1 MNKNNGGLSS
11 SLGAA
16 ARALALVLIAL
27 SLFACKSTQQKTTAA
42 PLSFA
47 DAVRTAAN
55 SLMNQVKKQE
65 GVTGMAVGIA
75 TGKTVFM
82 LDPVVDANTA
92 EVNQASLAVEKILRE
107 EAAKV
112 SDRYVFVPLTLENY
126 DGAKYVV
133 SGAMLYSAFTDG
145 EKAGKDKMYKLALA
159 VIERKSGK
167 VVASSDAWI
176 SDKKIDVTPVAAY
189 QDSPM
194 YLKDK
199 RVEGQIETAQMSPG
213 QQADPNYFDSL
224 PTASLLTEADAAYE
238 AEKLEQALG
247 MYKAASLRPDGQI
260 MKTYAGLYQTNR
272 RLRKFSEAEVAFGQ
286 LVNIGYQNNN
296 ISTKLFFGVA
306 STDFINDAELRAQY
320 AIWLRQIAKLF
331 ARSSGCLIIAGH
343 SSHSGSANFN
353 EQLSLQRA
361 TAVQKIMQ
369 KDFPQIQQRSKP
381 IGYGWKENIIGS
393 GTDDL
398 QDAIDRRVEFKI
410 SECGKL

>member
-1 MNKNNGGLSS
+1 MNKETNRRIANTM
-11 SLGAA
+11 
-16 ARALALVLIAL
+16 RYLVVMLVAL
-27 SLFACKSTQQKTTAA
+27 SVFGCKTPPKASA
-42 PLSFA
+42 PPQSFN
-47 DAVRTAAN
+47 DAVRTTAAA
-55 SLMNQVKKQE
+55 LMEQVKKQE
-65 GVTGMAVGIA
+65 GITGLAQGIA

-92 EVNQASLAVEKILRE
+92 EVNQASLAVERILRE
-107 EAAKV
+107 EATRV
-112 SDRYVFVPLTLENY
+112 SERYVFVPLTLENY
-126 DGAKYVV
+126 DTAKYVV
-133 SGAMLYSAFTDG
+133 SGAILYSVFTPDG
-145 EKAGKDKMYKLALA
+145 EKAAKNKMYKLALA
-159 VIERKSGK
+159 VIDRKSGR

-213 QQADPNYFDSL
+213 EQADPAYFDSL
-224 PTASLLTEADAAYE
+224 PTESLLTQADAAYE
-238 AEKLEQALG
+238 ADKLEQALG

-272 RLRKFSEAEVAFGQ
+272 RLKKIDEAEVAFGQ

-306 STDFINDAELRAQY
+306 STDFINDAELRSQY

-331 ARSSGCLIIAGH
+331 ARNNGCMIIAGH
-343 SSHSGSANFN
+343 SSHSGSAGFN

-361 TAVQKIMQ
+361 SAVQKLMQ

-381 IGYGWKENIIGS
+381 IGYGWKENIVGT
-393 GTDDL
+393 GTDDI
-398 QDAIDRRVEFKI
+398 QDAIDRRVEFKLV
-410 SECGKL
+410 ECSKL

>member
-1 MNKNNGGLSS
+1 MNRNMDRSAGKWASVLQY
-11 SLGAA
+11 
-16 ARALALVLIAL
+16 LAVALIAL
-27 SLFACKSTQQKTTAA
+27 GVVGCKTPPKASAP
-42 PLSFA
+42 PLSFN
-47 DAVRTAAN
+47 DAVHTAAGA
-55 SLMNQVKKQE
+55 LMTQVKKQE
-65 GVTGMAVGIA
+65 GVTGLAVGIA
-75 TGKTVFM
+75 TGRTIFM

-92 EVNQASLAVEKILRE
+92 EVNQASLAVERILRE

-112 SDRYVFVPLTLENY
+112 SERYVFVPLTLENY
-126 DGAKYVV
+126 DTAKYVV
-133 SGAMLYSAFTDG
+133 SGAILYSAFAPDG
-145 EKAGKDKMYKLALA
+145 EKAAKDKMYKLALA
-159 VIERKSGK
+159 VIERKSGR

-224 PTASLLTEADAAYE
+224 PTASLLAEADAAYE

-272 RLRKFSEAEVAFGQ
+272 RLRKASEAEVAFGQ

-306 STDFINDAELRAQY
+306 STDFINDAELRSQY

-331 ARSSGCLIIAGH
+331 ARSNGCLLIAGH

-361 TAVQKIMQ
+361 TAVQKLMQ

-381 IGYGWKENIIGS
+381 VGLGWKENIIGS
-393 GTDDL
+393 GTDDI
-398 QDAIDRRVEFKI
+398 QDAIDRRVEFKLV
-410 SECGKL
+410 ECGKL

>member
-1 MNKNNGGLSS
+1 MIKNITAL
-11 SLGAA
+11 
-16 ARALALVLIAL
+16 ARCLALALFAL
-27 SLFACKSTQQKTTAA
+27 CLHGCKTPPPKASAA
-42 PLSFA
+42 PLTFNQ
-47 DAVRTAAN
+47 AVHTAA
-55 SLMNQVKKQE
+55 SALMAQVKQQE
-65 GVTGMAVGIA
+65 GLTGLATGLA
-75 TGKTVFM
+75 TGKTIFM

-107 EAAKV
+107 EATKV
-112 SDRYVFVPLTLENY
+112 SERYVFVPLTLDNY
-126 DGAKYVV
+126 DSAKYVV
-133 SGAMLYSAFTDG
+133 SGAILYSAFSG
-145 EKAGKDKMYKLALA
+145 EGADKAKMYKLALA

-176 SDKKIDVTPVAAY
+176 ADKKIDVTPVAAY

-224 PTASLLTEADAAYE
+224 PTASLLAEADAAYE

-272 RLRKFSEAEVAFGQ
+272 RLKKTSEAEVAFGQ

-306 STDFINDAELRAQY
+306 STEFINDAELRGQY

-331 ARSSGCLIIAGH
+331 ARSNGCLIIAGH
-343 SSHSGSANFN
+343 SSKTGTAAFN
-353 EQLSLQRA
+353 EQLSLARA
-361 TAVQKIMQ
+361 AAVQKLMQ

-393 GTDDL
+393 GTDDI
-398 QDAIDRRVEFKI
+398 QDAIDRRVEFKLT
-410 SECGKL
+410 ECSKL

>member
-1 MNKNNGGLSS
+1 MNKKAGERIAIAS
-11 SLGAA
+11 
-16 ARALALVLIAL
+16 RYIALALISL
-27 SLFACKSTQQKTTAA
+27 SLFACKTPPKATAA
-42 PLSFA
+42 PLSFN
-47 DAVRTAAN
+47 DAVRTAA
-55 SLMNQVKKQE
+55 SALMAQVKQQE
-65 GVTGMAVGIA
+65 GITGLATSIA
-75 TGKTVFM
+75 TGKTIFM

-92 EVNQASLAVEKILRE
+92 EVNQASLSVEKILRE
-107 EAAKV
+107 EATRV
-112 SDRYVFVPLTLENY
+112 SERYVFVPLSLENY
-126 DGAKYVV
+126 DSAKYVV
-133 SGAMLYSAFTDG
+133 SGAILYSAYAPDG
-145 EKAGKDKMYKLALA
+145 ERANKGKMYKLALA
-159 VIERKSGK
+159 VIERKSGR

-213 QQADPNYFDSL
+213 QQADSNYFDSL

-272 RLRKFSEAEVAFGQ
+272 RLKKSNEAEVAFGQ

-306 STDFINDAELRAQY
+306 STDFINDLELRGQY

-331 ARSSGCLIIAGH
+331 ARSNGCLIIAGH

-361 TAVQKIMQ
+361 TAVQRIMQ

-381 IGYGWKENIIGS
+381 VGFGWKENIIGS
-393 GTDDL
+393 GTDDI
-398 QDAIDRRVEFKI
+398 QDAIDRRVEFKLV
-410 SECGKL
+410 ECSKL